1 MDNVTIEF
9 NLVFF
14 MREKF
19 KARLE
24 KLKESLVGGGV
35 FFCHGGCFY
44 QIIMILVVFEY
55 VEKVDQWL
63 VSVACSIFQGS
74 LVNRESDQLFL
85 EEKRRKNRS

>member
-35 FFCHGGCFY
+35 FFVMVG
-44 QIIMILVVFEY
+44 VFI
-55 VEKVDQWL
+55 KL
-63 VSVACSIFQGS
+63 
-74 LVNRESDQLFL
+74 
-85 EEKRRKNRS
+85 

>member
-1 MDNVTIEF
+1 
-9 NLVFF
+9 
-14 MREKF
+14 
-19 KARLE
+19 
-24 KLKESLVGGGV
+24 
-35 FFCHGGCFY
+35 
-44 QIIMILVVFEY
+44 MILVVFEY